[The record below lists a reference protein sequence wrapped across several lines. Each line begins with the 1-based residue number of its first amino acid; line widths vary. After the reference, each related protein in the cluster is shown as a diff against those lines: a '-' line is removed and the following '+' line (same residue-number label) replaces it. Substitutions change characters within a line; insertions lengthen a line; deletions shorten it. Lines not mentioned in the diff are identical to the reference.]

1 MEQNID
7 KFPDKVIKEL
17 GYYVYALVDP
27 RKDSYGVF
35 YIGKGK
41 GNRVFDHVKE
51 ALKYTPTE
59 GKTAQQKKEI
69 AISEK
74 YKIIRDI
81 EKEAETKSDSNLHV
95 KYYLLRHGIICE
107 EMAYQIEST
116 LIDTFTNLG
125 LFTKIGNKNKES
137 ILSNIV
143 SGHDQ
148 AQHGIKSVEEAI
160 DYYNANEVDLLSYMR
175 GKTNFV
181 AIKLSEYFDANAKDE
196 DIYKRVRFCWKVNE
210 NRIQKIHYVLAISNG
225 IIRGIY
231 PCHNNAWKKVQEG
244 QKIVEQDEGRYYFD
258 KQEPENSQE
267 FENLKED
274 LLNKKLV
281 GLHHA
286 QNPVAYFD
294 QIKLKEIEKG
304 ESL

>member
-1 MEQNID
+1 MKKE
-7 KFPDKVIKEL
+7 KEEFPDNVIEKL
-17 GYYVYALVDP
+17 GYYVYALIDP
-27 RKDSYGVF
+27 RKESYGVF

-41 GNRVFDHVKE
+41 GNRVFDHVKG
-51 ALKYTPTE
+51 ARKYVPTNAK
-59 GKTAQQKKEI
+59 GKKAEQQREVAYKDKYKTIKEI
-69 AISEK
+69 
-74 YKIIRDI
+74 
-81 EKEAETKSDSNLHV
+81 EASNHHV
-95 KYYLLRHGIICE
+95 EYYLLRHEITCE

-116 LIDTFTNLG
+116 LIDTFTHLE
-125 LFTKIGNKNKES
+125 LFAKINEEGNKI

-148 AQHGIKSVEEAI
+148 AQRGIKSVEEVKA
-160 DYYNANEVDLLSYMR
+160 YYNAKDVDLLPYMR
-175 GKTNFV
+175 RKKNFV
-181 AIKLSEYFDANAKDE
+181 AIKLSENYDAKAKDE
-196 DIYKRVRFCWKVNE
+196 TIYERVRFCWKVNE

-231 PCHNNAWKKVQEG
+231 PCHNNAWKKVQEE

-267 FENLKED
+267 FEKLKED
-274 LLNKKLV
+274 LLNNKLV

-304 ESL
+304 E

>member
-1 MEQNID
+1 MKKE
-7 KFPDKVIKEL
+7 KEEFPDNVIEKL
-17 GYYVYALVDP
+17 GYYVYALIDP
-27 RKDSYGVF
+27 REESYGVF

-51 ALKYTPTE
+51 ARKYVSTDAK
-59 GKTAQQKKEI
+59 GKKAEQQREVAYKD
-69 AISEK
+69 K
-74 YKIIRDI
+74 YKIIKEI
-81 EKEAETKSDSNLHV
+81 EASNHHV
-95 KYYLLRHGIICE
+95 EYYLLRHGITCE

-116 LIDTFTNLG
+116 LIDTFTHLD
-125 LFTKIGNKNKES
+125 LFAKIDKEDNKS

-148 AQHGIKSVEEAI
+148 AQRGIKTIDEI
-160 DYYNANEVDLLSYMR
+160 KDYYNAKDVDLLPYMR
-175 GKTNFV
+175 RKKNFV
-181 AIKLSEYFDANAKDE
+181 AIKLSENYDAKTKDE
-196 DIYKRVRFCWKVNE
+196 TIYERVHFCWKVNE

-267 FENLKED
+267 FEKLKED
-274 LLNKKLV
+274 LLNNKLV
-281 GLHHA
+281 GLHHS

-304 ESL
+304 E